1 MLFKTR
7 SRLSTA
13 PQQWSTWN
21 DCSVLYLDAGTCKGS
36 RTVGFDQGICT
47 AWLNVATPLAIA
59 RHKIGQTNRQC
70 PKSGHDFGRI
80 ESNCRLTETR
90 IMSNATIGPAS
101 ARETQPDPDVKMKGN
116 IETYATDIEAEN
128 SSDSEHGADKLLTG
142 EEIKEIIPTEA
153 FKWNVDGDQ
162 SPFPEVAACVP
173 NTDDPTTLCNT
184 FRAWFLLTVFV
195 IVFAG
200 ANQFFGL
207 RYPSLTIGYVVA
219 QLLVFPIG
227 RAWEKLPRWR
237 LPLGRFSFDINP
249 GKFTI
254 KEHALIVILAYATG
268 SLVAITSPV
277 FWGQNFGAGFSFL
290 FLLSTQMIGFGL
302 AGLSRRWLVYPA
314 ALIWPSSLASTVLFR
329 ALHEPEKRVSANG
342 WSITRYRF
350 FAYLTILAFV
360 IFWFPDYIWTS
371 LSTFAFITWIF
382 PKNQKVNTI
391 FGMNSGLGLLPI
403 SFDWTQ
409 INYAGTPLTTPFYI
423 TCNAFAVVVLFYL
436 FLSPILYYTNVWNSA
451 YLPLLSSST
460 FDNTGKAYN
469 VTRVVNA
476 HLDFDIAEYKKYSPM
491 YISMSYSLSYA
502 LSFAAVTAVVVHTYL
517 YNGSEIWAKFKNSRH
532 GGEDIHKRLMRPY
545 KEVPDWWY
553 GVLTVIVLGLGILTV
568 RNWDTGLPVWGFI
581 VVCFGMGV
589 VLIIPEGILEG
600 TTNQRVFLNIITE
613 LIAGY
618 AWPGK
623 PIANMMVKIVKH
635 GLDFAMDLKL
645 GQYMIPPRVLFVGQL
660 YSSIL
665 ATAVQVGV
673 LRWMMSNIKD
683 LCSPKNTQRFTCN
696 GSKVVYNASVVWG
709 VIGPQRMFQSGQVY
723 SALMYFFLIGPV
735 VTILV
740 YLLYRRH
747 PNSWLKYINVP
758 IFFNAA
764 GNIPQQTRP
773 NTHSGSSS
781 ASRKA
786 FEWWK
791 KYNYLTQ
798 AAMDTGTALAT
809 IVIFF
814 ALSYHGV
821 KLKWWGNEVGGDTD
835 DANSVPWLKVAKG
848 AHFGKGPGEF

>member
-1 MLFKTR
+1 M
-7 SRLSTA
+7 SSSA
-13 PQQWSTWN
+13 
-21 DCSVLYLDAGTCKGS
+21 
-36 RTVGFDQGICT
+36 
-47 AWLNVATPLAIA
+47 
-59 RHKIGQTNRQC
+59 IGQVPLEISHLDQDLKA
-70 PKSGHDFGRI
+70 KS
-80 ESNCRLTETR
+80 N
-90 IMSNATIGPAS
+90 
-101 ARETQPDPDVKMKGN
+101 V
-116 IETYATDIEAEN
+116 ETYATDIEADN
-128 SSDSEHGADKLLTG
+128 SSDSDHGASKLLDG
-142 EEIKEIIPTEA
+142 EERREIVPTEA
-153 FKWNVDGDQ
+153 FKWSVDGDQ

-173 NTDDPTTLCNT
+173 NTDDPRTLCNSELT
-184 FRAWFLLTVFV
+184 GSCIWNMTDHSPAFRAWFLLTVFV

-207 RYPSLTIGYVVA
+207 RYPSLSIGYVVA

-254 KEHALIVILAYATG
+254 KEHALIVICVNISTQLAYATG

-277 FWGQNFGAGFSFL
+277 FWGQDFGAGFSFL

-329 ALHEPEKRVSANG
+329 ALHEPEKRTSANG
-342 WSITRYRF
+342 WTITRYRF
-350 FAYLTILAFV
+350 FAYFTIFAFV

-382 PKNQKVNTI
+382 PHSQKVNTI

-476 HLDFDIAEYKKYSPM
+476 HLDFDLAEYKKYSPM

-502 LSFAAVTAVVVHTYL
+502 LSFAAVTAIVVHTYL
-517 YNGSEIWAKFKNSRH
+517 YNGAEIWAKFKNSRH

-568 RNWDTGLPVWGFI
+568 RNWDTGLPVYGFI
-581 VVCFGMGV
+581 FVCFGMGV
-589 VLIIPEGILEG
+589 ILIVPEGILEG
-600 TTNQRVFLNIITE
+600 TTNQRIFLNIITE

-623 PIANMMVKIVKH
+623 PIANMMVKMYGYNSVKH

-645 GQYMIPPRVLFVGQL
+645 GQYMKIPPRVLFVGQI

-673 LRWMMSNIKD
+673 LRWMMTNITD

-696 GSKVVYNASVVWG
+696 GSKVVYNASIIWG
-709 VIGPQRMFQSGQVY
+709 TIGPQRMFQHGQVY
-723 SALMYFFLIGPV
+723 SALMYFFALGPI
-735 VTILV
+735 VTIAI
-740 YLLYRRH
+740 YLLYRRY
-747 PNSWLKYINVP
+747 PTSWIKYVNIP

-764 GNIPQQTRP
+764 GNIPP
-773 NTHSGSSS
+773 ANTTQYSLWFIVGFLFNFLI
-781 ASRKA
+781 RKKA

-791 KYNYLTQ
+791 RYNYLLQ
-798 AAMDTGTALAT
+798 SAMDTGTAVAT

-814 ALSYHGV
+814 ALSYHGI
-821 KLKWWGNEVGGDTD
+821 KFNWWGNTVGGDTD

-848 AHFGKGPGEF
+848 EHFGKGPGEF

>member
-1 MLFKTR
+1 
-7 SRLSTA
+7 
-13 PQQWSTWN
+13 
-21 DCSVLYLDAGTCKGS
+21 
-36 RTVGFDQGICT
+36 
-47 AWLNVATPLAIA
+47 
-59 RHKIGQTNRQC
+59 
-70 PKSGHDFGRI
+70 
-80 ESNCRLTETR
+80 
-90 IMSNATIGPAS
+90 MSSAAIGPAS
-101 ARETQPDPDVKMKGN
+101 SREAQPDPDVKTKGH

-128 SSDSEHGADKLLTG
+128 SSDSEH
-142 EEIKEIIPTEA
+142 EIKEIIPTEA

-207 RYPSLTIGYVVA
+207 RYPSLSIGYVVA

-623 PIANMMVKIVKH
+623 PIANMM
-635 GLDFAMDLKL
+635 
-645 GQYMIPPRVLFVGQL
+645 
-660 YSSIL
+660 
-665 ATAVQVGV
+665 
-673 LRWMMSNIKD
+673 
-683 LCSPKNTQRFTCN
+683 
-696 GSKVVYNASVVWG
+696 
-709 VIGPQRMFQSGQVY
+709 QRMFQSGQVY

-764 GNIPQQTRP
+764 GNIPP
-773 NTHSGSSS
+773 ANTTQYSLWFIFGFVFNFLIR
-781 ASRKA
+781 RKA

-821 KLKWWGNEVGGDTD
+821 KWKWWGNEVGGDTD

>member
-1 MLFKTR
+1 MHMALNIQDVVQDEI
-7 SRLSTA
+7 S
-13 PQQWSTWN
+13 P
-21 DCSVLYLDAGTCKGS
+21 LDGS
-36 RTVGFDQGICT
+36 ATVVHLELLLGF
-47 AWLNVATPLAIA
+47 
-59 RHKIGQTNRQC
+59 
-70 PKSGHDFGRI
+70 GHDPG
-80 ESNCRLTETR
+80 RLTETQ
-90 IMSNATIGPAS
+90 IMSSAAIGPAS
-101 ARETQPDPDVKMKGN
+101 SREAQPDPDVNTKGN

-128 SSDSEHGADKLLTG
+128 S
-142 EEIKEIIPTEA
+142 I
-153 FKWNVDGDQ
+153 
-162 SPFPEVAACVP
+162 PEVAACVP

-207 RYPSLTIGYVVA
+207 RYPSLSIGYVVA

-237 LPLGRFSFDINP
+237 LPLGRVSFDINP

-254 KEHALIVILAYATG
+254 KEHALIVICVNISTQLAYATG

-623 PIANMMVKIVKH
+623 PIANMMVKMYGYNSVKH

-645 GQYMIPPRVLFVGQL
+645 GQYMKIPPRVLFVGQL

-709 VIGPQRMFQSGQVY
+709 VIGPVSIIEIHMPEVRSRQMQRMFQSGQVY

-764 GNIPQQTRP
+764 GNIPP
-773 NTHSGSSS
+773 ANTTQYSLWFIFGFVFNFLIR
-781 ASRKA
+781 RKA